1 MTENAPRPMISVL
14 ISGGFEPAYRAL
26 LAEFQRAAAVDV
38 TTLSGASQGV
48 GPKTIRHQLE
58 HGAEVDI
65 VILSNEGLG
74 ELTDAGWILPGSA
87 VELAAV
93 PLAAAVRAGAA
104 KPTIQSVEA
113 LKQCL
118 LGARLVVMPGST
130 SGLFILN
137 EVFPRLEVAHAVR
150 TRVLPRGADSA
161 AALAAGEAD
170 LALGPASELMGV
182 PGIELVGL
190 LPQEVQ
196 LVQIFSAAILAR
208 SSSPA
213 AARRL
218 IDFLASP
225 SSAGAIE
232 RSGMTPVSRKA

>member
-1 MTENAPRPMISVL
+1 MTVDAPPPRISVL

-26 LAEFQRAAAVDV
+26 LPEFERAAAIEV

-48 GPKTIRHQLE
+48 GPKTIRFQLE

-65 VILSNEGLG
+65 VILSNEGLR

-87 VELAAV
+87 VELASV
-93 PLAAAVRAGAA
+93 PLAAAVRSGAA
-104 KPTIQSVEA
+104 KPEIQTVGA
-113 LKQCL
+113 FTKCL
-118 LGARLVVMPGST
+118 VGARLVAMPGST

-137 EVFPRLEVAHAVR
+137 EVLPRLQVTHAVR
-150 TRVLPRGADSA
+150 TKVLPRGADSA

-170 LALGPASELMGV
+170 LALGPVSELVGIA
-182 PGIELVGL
+182 GIELVGL

-196 LVQIFSAAILAR
+196 LVQSFSAAVLTR
-208 SSSPA
+208 SSSSA

-218 IDFLASP
+218 IAFLGSP
-225 SSAGAIE
+225 ASAGAIE
-232 RSGMTPVSRKA
+232 RSGMIAASGNA